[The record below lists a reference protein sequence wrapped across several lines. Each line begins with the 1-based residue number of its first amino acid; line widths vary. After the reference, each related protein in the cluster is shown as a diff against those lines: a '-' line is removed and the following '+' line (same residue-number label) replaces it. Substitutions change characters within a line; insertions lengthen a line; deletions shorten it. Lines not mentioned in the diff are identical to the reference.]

1 MYMWISH
8 TLDFWL
14 QFGEKKVRLIHGRL
28 QNTKGS
34 ENDVHSIKILGA
46 LHFTVV
52 WYILK
57 AILAILCTVENF
69 FCIIQCVFHII
80 NAFSAFYSPKFP
92 AQIVIFTAP
101 CQVA

>member
-1 MYMWISH
+1 MWISC

-14 QFGEKKVRLIHGRL
+14 QFGEKKCGLYGCL

-34 ENDVHSIKILGA
+34 ENDVNSIKILSA

-57 AILAILCTVENF
+57 AILAILCTVENY
-69 FCIIQCVFHII
+69 FCIIQCV
-80 NAFSAFYSPKFP
+80 SAVLLYFCFC
-92 AQIVIFTAP
+92 AI
-101 CQVA
+101 